1 MERQDEVPTAAQGV
15 QELIERIRGEGVKT
29 GREEAERILR
39 EARGQAASLRASAEA
54 EAREMVE
61 RARAQIA
68 REQAAGVEALKNA
81 ARDAALTL
89 RGNVRAS
96 FERYVQRLVS
106 TDMQDAAF
114 VRSLVLVL
122 AGEAAARYIADQD
135 AEILVSSALA
145 GAADAASPSAAVRE
159 KIRSAVLGAAGAM
172 LREGLELLPA
182 DDVASGARVR
192 LVGQDLEIDL
202 TDKAVT
208 RLLLKHLLPR
218 YRAIVEDL
226 EPLR

>member
-1 MERQDEVPTAAQGV
+1 MERHDQVPTAAQGV
-15 QELIERIRGEGVKT
+15 QELIERIRGEGVRA

-39 EARGQAASLRASAEA
+39 EARAQATSLRASAEA

-81 ARDAALTL
+81 ARDAALAL
-89 RGNVRAS
+89 RGNVRTS
-96 FERYVQRLVS
+96 FERYVHRLVS

-122 AGEAAARYIADQD
+122 AGEAAARHVEDHD
-135 AEILVSSALA
+135 AEIFVSSALA
-145 GAADAASPSAAVRE
+145 GGADAESPGPAVRE

-172 LREGLELLPA
+172 LREGVELLPA
-182 DDVASGARVR
+182 DDVAGGARVR
-192 LVGQDLEIDL
+192 LVGQDLEVDL
-202 TDKAVT
+202 TDTAVT

-218 YRAIVEDL
+218 YRAIVEEL
-226 EPLR
+226 P

>member
-1 MERQDEVPTAAQGV
+1 MERHEEVPTAEQGV
-15 QELIERIRGEGVKT
+15 QELIERIRGEGVRT
-29 GREEAERILR
+29 GREEAERIFR
-39 EARGQAASLRASAEA
+39 EARAQAASLRSSAEA

-81 ARDAALTL
+81 ARDAALEL

-96 FERYVQRLVS
+96 FEQYVQHLVS
-106 TDMQDAAF
+106 TDMRDSEF

-122 AGEAAARYIADQD
+122 AGEAAARYVTDHD
-135 AEILVSSALA
+135 AEIFVSSALA
-145 GAADAASPSAAVRE
+145 DAADAALPGPVIRE
-159 KIRSAVLGAAGAM
+159 KIRHAVLGAAGAM

-182 DDVASGARVR
+182 DDVTGGARVR

-202 TDKAVT
+202 TDTAVT

-218 YRAIVEDL
+218 YRAIVEEL
-226 EPLR
+226 P

>member
-1 MERQDEVPTAAQGV
+1 MERQDEVATPAQGV
-15 QELIERIRGEGVKT
+15 QELIERIRGEGVRA

-68 REQAAGVEALKNA
+68 REQAAGAEALKNA
-81 ARDAALTL
+81 AWDAALEL
-89 RGNVRAS
+89 RGHVRAS

-106 TDMQDAAF
+106 TDLQDRDF

-122 AGEAAARYIADQD
+122 AGETAARYVADHD
-135 AEILVSSALA
+135 AEILVSSVLA
-145 GAADAASPSAAVRE
+145 GAAEAALPSPAIQE
-159 KIRSAVLGAAGAM
+159 KIRSAVLGASGAM
-172 LREGLELLPA
+172 LREGVELLPA
-182 DDVASGARVR
+182 DDVAGGARVR

-202 TDKAVT
+202 TDTAVT

-218 YRAIVEDL
+218 YRDIVE
-226 EPLR
+226 EPL

>member
-1 MERQDEVPTAAQGV
+1 MEQQAEIPTAAQGV
-15 QELIERIRGEGVKT
+15 QELVERIRGEGVRA
-29 GREEAERILR
+29 GREEADRILR
-39 EARGQAASLRASAEA
+39 EARAQAASLRASAEA

-81 ARDAALTL
+81 ARDAALEL

-106 TDMQDAAF
+106 TDLRDAAF

-122 AGEAAARYIADQD
+122 AGEAAARHIEDHD
-135 AEILVSSALA
+135 AVIFVSSALA
-145 GAADAASPSAAVRE
+145 GGADATPPSPAIRE

-172 LREGLELLPA
+172 LREGIDLLPA
-182 DDVASGARVR
+182 DGVAGGARVR

-202 TDKAVT
+202 TDTAVT

-218 YRAIVEDL
+218 YRDIVE
-226 EPLR
+226 EPL

>member
-1 MERQDEVPTAAQGV
+1 MNRHDAVPGAAQGV
-15 QELIERIRGEGVKT
+15 QELIERIRGEGVRAA
-29 GREEAERILR
+29 REEAERVLR
-39 EARGQAASLRASAEA
+39 EAREQAASLRASVEA
-54 EAREMVE
+54 EARETVE

-81 ARDAALTL
+81 ARDAALEL
-89 RGNVRAS
+89 RGNVRAG

-106 TDMQDAAF
+106 TDMQDSAF

-122 AGEAAARYIADQD
+122 AGETAARYVEDHD
-135 AEILVSSALA
+135 AVIFVSNALA
-145 GAADAASPSAAVRE
+145 GGADATPPSTAIRE
-159 KIRSAVLGAAGAM
+159 KIRSAVLGAAGDM

-182 DDVASGARVR
+182 DDVAGGARVR

-202 TDKAVT
+202 TDTAVT

-218 YRAIVEDL
+218 YRDIVE
-226 EPLR
+226 EPL

>member
-1 MERQDEVPTAAQGV
+1 MDRQDEVATAAQGV
-15 QELIERIRGEGVKT
+15 QELIERIRGEGVRA
-29 GREEAERILR
+29 GRDEAERILR

-68 REQAAGVEALKNA
+68 REHAAGVEALKNA
-81 ARDAALTL
+81 ARDAALEL
-89 RGNVRAS
+89 RGHVRAS
-96 FERYVQRLVS
+96 FERYVRRLVS
-106 TDMQDAAF
+106 TDLQERDF

-122 AGEAAARYIADQD
+122 AGEAATRYVADHD

-145 GAADAASPSAAVRE
+145 GAADAALPSPAIQE
-159 KIRSAVLGAAGAM
+159 KIRNAVLGASGAM
-172 LREGLELLPA
+172 LREGVELLPA
-182 DDVASGARVR
+182 DDVSEGARVR

-202 TDKAVT
+202 TDTAVT

-218 YRAIVEDL
+218 YRDIVE
-226 EPLR
+226 EPL